1 MKIGV
6 TGAEGRVGQYVVRE
20 LMQHNHEVIAISME
34 PWGESPTENR
44 VADITQ
50 YEQVYEAF
58 TGCDAIIHLASIPYP
73 IPGQD
78 PKVFHTNVT
87 GLFNVELAAGNQDIK
102 KVVVASSDCT
112 LGITFSHQ
120 RTEPVYFPID
130 ELHPTAPDNSYGLSK
145 IVGEQVSDGM
155 AKRFNMSIIS
165 LRISAVL
172 NTDTYKS
179 DWFIQDLSNPER
191 GVTDNLWTYIDARD
205 CARAFRCA
213 VEADIPGHEV
223 IHITALDT
231 RATVPSMELI
241 SRFFPNI
248 EPRVTIEGNHTLHDC
263 SKAVRLLSFTP
274 QFSWRDSNG
283 NS

>member
-6 TGAEGRVGQYVVRE
+6 TGAEGRVGQHVVQE
-20 LMQHNHEVIAISME
+20 LLQHQYEVRAISML
-34 PWGESPTENR
+34 PWSESPTENF

-58 TGCDAIIHLASIPYP
+58 LGCDAIIHLAGITYP

-78 PKVFHTNVT
+78 SKVFQTNAMGV
-87 GLFNVELAAGNQDIK
+87 FNVELAAGNLNIK

-120 RTEPVYFPID
+120 PTVPVYFPID

-145 IVGEQVSDGM
+145 IVGEQVSEGM

-165 LRISAVL
+165 LRISAVF
-172 NTDTYKS
+172 NTEVYKS
-179 DWFIQDLSNPER
+179 EWFIHDLSNPER
-191 GVTDNLWTYIDARD
+191 GVTDNLWSYVDVRD
-205 CARAFRCA
+205 CARAFRLA
-213 VEADIPGHEV
+213 IEADITGHEI

-241 SRFFPNI
+241 SRFFPDI
-248 EPRVTIEGNHTLHDC
+248 KPRTLIAGNDTLHDC
-263 SKAVRLLSFTP
+263 SKAVRLLGFIP
-274 QFSWRDSNG
+274 QYSWRDSEY